1 MANTTFDTL
10 SAAQKLKAAGVASAQ
25 AEAIAEAEAARA
37 ARSDLATKVDLYR
50 VALWQCLFVTA
61 IAGLAVGLNQM
72 LSS

>member
-10 SAAQKLKAAGVASAQ
+10 SAAQKLKAAGVAS
-25 AEAIAEAEAARA
+25 ARA